1 MNGKKQGFLLRDVRR
16 MKQWAGISGVGFIL
30 YLVVAAVI
38 PAAAVVV
45 AVIFGLA
52 AVRTFLSVMDA
63 RQRDKESVSYNLLWG
78 TGALALMLAAFAVLE
93 IKMLLGV

>member
-1 MNGKKQGFLLRDVRR
+1 MNGKKQGFLLQEVRQ
-16 MKQWAGISGVGFIL
+16 MKRWAGISGVGFIL
-30 YLVVAAVI
+30 YLVVSAVI

-52 AVRTFLSVMDA
+52 AVRTFLSVADL
-63 RQRDKESVSYNLLWG
+63 RQKDKEAVSYNLLWG

-93 IKMLLGV
+93 MKLLLGL